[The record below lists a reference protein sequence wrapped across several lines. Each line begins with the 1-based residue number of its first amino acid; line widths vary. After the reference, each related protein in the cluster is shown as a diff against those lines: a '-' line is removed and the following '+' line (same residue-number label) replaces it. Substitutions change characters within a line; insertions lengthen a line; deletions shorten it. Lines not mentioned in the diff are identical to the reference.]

1 LSWNSICPQERTEAR
16 LEKAA
21 KYWDIYPEF
30 THIKKAIKKAIEPK
44 SVKEAFAI
52 DVNYRGDAVKKFP
65 VHTEELAVKSA
76 ESFRENK
83 AKYPYSWRKSAAI
96 NILNALDKFNAT
108 VSTEAKQSLIVSSG
122 AYTRPKKAIAK
133 DLLAKSYM
141 YNQEIKQRIQKMAG
155 VVLAKDAD
163 LDSRML
169 KTACDLLDKADRH
182 ANFISEYASGMPMP
196 EDILY
201 AASEPVKEASFTFN
215 DNVYT
220 ESHIGSSASPFTAM
234 GNDFINE
241 ITDAAGR
248 IVFNKLATKAS
259 DMPEKSANLFE
270 RCLELTGSHK
280 KAKTSLELTEDFM
293 CPGAWNAPNVVIK
306 KRNDM
311 FIETNK
317 S

>member
-1 LSWNSICPQERTEAR
+1 
-16 LEKAA
+16 
-21 KYWDIYPEF
+21 
-30 THIKKAIKKAIEPK
+30 
-44 SVKEAFAI
+44 
-52 DVNYRGDAVKKFP
+52 
-65 VHTEELAVKSA
+65 
-76 ESFRENK
+76 
-83 AKYPYSWRKSAAI
+83 
-96 NILNALDKFNAT
+96 
-108 VSTEAKQSLIVSSG
+108 
-122 AYTRPKKAIAK
+122 
-133 DLLAKSYM
+133 
-141 YNQEIKQRIQKMAG
+141 
-155 VVLAKDAD
+155 
-163 LDSRML
+163 
-169 KTACDLLDKADRH
+169 
-182 ANFISEYASGMPMP
+182 MPMP